1 MTGAAAVRVVGPE
14 TPTGEVVSHVFGDDR
29 VVDERPARLARL
41 IDPVFVAECGWD
53 VAGQVLA
60 PPSDHPQLG
69 WREPVGEVSRAAAC
83 PVPGCR
89 RPAGSRGLCPA
100 HRRGQLRRGVSV
112 EEFAADP
119 ARRALA
125 RFGVCQVAACPQDR
139 RGGRVAYCEPHQ
151 DRWNRDRR
159 ADPPLEEARW
169 RLTTSP
175 SVVTGQVSLA
185 GMPPLI
191 TAQVL
196 YGLQQRTRSGAHTRM
211 EVLRLVVEELRR
223 SQADTVDG
231 LAERPPDRM
240 GREKRTVLGAL
251 ARHARLAVSD
261 PEAERA
267 KDVWELAVFGL
278 RGRLSFTSI
287 SQPWL
292 REAAK
297 RWAADEMPRRRGDG
311 AGPVMRGLVG
321 SLARLSQSLRANR
334 ADHGDHPA
342 ALGRGD
348 IESFLHRL
356 SYLAS
361 IGECSPEV
369 RVRICRDVKRILG
382 RSRALGL
389 TRPGAPAAGLGDDF
403 ILASGDIPAEP
414 ERGEPGR
421 DLPAAIMRR
430 LCGQLPLLEHGPSGR
445 EIRLAVELLM
455 DTGRRPEE
463 ILRLRWDCLSRDR
476 DGAAVL
482 VYDNHKRHRRDR
494 RLPISQATA
503 DLITAQQAR
512 VRERFPD
519 TPLAELVLLPTPH
532 ANPAGRRPISG
543 GLLDLRH
550 RTWVDRLPAVRRDD
564 GTEFDKSKIVPY
576 AYRHTYAQRHADA
589 GVPIDV
595 LAQLLDHRNLDVTR
609 RYYNPREL
617 QLTGEK
623 PQVA

>member
-1 MTGAAAVRVVGPE
+1 VTGAAVVRIVEPE
-14 TPTGEVVSHVFGDDR
+14 TPTGEVVSHVFGEDR
-29 VVDERPARLARL
+29 VVDEQTARLAGL
-41 IDPVFVAECGWD
+41 VDPGFVAECGWD

-69 WREPVGEVSRAAAC
+69 WQEPVGEVSRAAAC
-83 PVPGCR
+83 AVPGCQ
-89 RPAGSRGLCPA
+89 RPAGTHELCRS
-100 HRRGQLRRGVSV
+100 HRRGQLLRGLSV
-112 EEFAADP
+112 EEFTAAP
-119 ARRALA
+119 TRRALA
-125 RFGVCQVAACPQDR
+125 RFGICQAAACPRDR
-139 RGGRVAYCEPHQ
+139 RGGLVAYCEPHQ
-151 DRWNRDRR
+151 DRWIRDRT
-159 ADPPLEEARW
+159 ADPRLDEARW

-175 SVVTGQVSLA
+175 IVVTGQVSLT

-196 YGLQQRTRSGAHTRM
+196 YGLQQRTRSGAHTRI

-223 SQADTVDG
+223 SQAETVDAS
-231 LAERPPDRM
+231 AERPPDRM

-251 ARHARLAVSD
+251 ARHARLAVAD

-278 RGRLSFTSI
+278 RGRLSFTAI

-297 RWAADEMPRRRGDG
+297 RWAADEMPRHRGDG
-311 AGPVMRGLVG
+311 AGRVMRGLVG
-321 SLARLSQSLRANR
+321 SLARLSQSLRASR
-334 ADHGDHPA
+334 ADQGDHPA
-342 ALGRGD
+342 VLGRAD

-356 SYLAS
+356 AYLAS
-361 IGECSPEV
+361 IGECSPEL
-369 RVRICRDVKRILG
+369 RVRICREVMRTLG
-382 RSRALGL
+382 RIRALGL
-389 TRPGAPAAGLGDDF
+389 TRPGGPAAGLGDDF

-421 DLPAAIMRR
+421 DLPAAIMRQ
-430 LCGQLPLLEHGPSGR
+430 LCEHLPLLEHGPSGR

-455 DTGRRPEE
+455 DTGRRPDE
-463 ILRLRWDCLSRDR
+463 ILRLRWDCLSRDP

-503 DLITAQQAR
+503 ELITAQQAR

-550 RTWVDRLPAVRRDD
+550 RTWVDRLPAIRLDD
-564 GTEFDKSKIVPY
+564 GTEFDTSKIVPY
-576 AYRHTYAQRHADA
+576 AYRHTYVISPA
-589 GVPIDV
+589 
-595 LAQLLDHRNLDVTR
+595 LA
-609 RYYNPREL
+609 
-617 QLTGEK
+617 
-623 PQVA
+623 A